1 MPSQG
6 LPLGSR
12 FRHMC
17 ESRTCAARDAGVR
30 RRSHTTD
37 TSVSFNILLQRR
49 GPRAEQLQTSLDTP
63 PMAAIRAPGTGVRA
77 LLGVAIVAVLCLSPL
92 AYADV
97 THEQQMEEIRKFF
110 ESADTDGSGM
120 LEPEEFTIIIN
131 GMLVL

>member
-1 MPSQG
+1 
-6 LPLGSR
+6 
-12 FRHMC
+12 
-17 ESRTCAARDAGVR
+17 
-30 RRSHTTD
+30 
-37 TSVSFNILLQRR
+37 
-49 GPRAEQLQTSLDTP
+49 
-63 PMAAIRAPGTGVRA
+63 MAAIRAPGTGVRA

-97 THEQQMEEIRKFF
+97 THEQQMEEIRKVF